1 MDSIQVALLM
11 LAALVVGMLLVVMV
25 QVWFLLKQ
33 LQQDLRDTHAKLDP
47 LINEL
52 QTVVA
57 QVRGATH
64 IASAVSLAITAGIQA
79 WRETRSGKDA
89 TAGSAHDAL

>member
-1 MDSIQVALLM
+1 MDSIQVALLT

-25 QVWFLLKQ
+25 QVWFMLKQ
-33 LQQDLRDTHAKLDP
+33 LQQELRDTHAKLDP

-64 IASAVSLAITAGIQA
+64 IASAVSLAITAGVQA
-79 WRETRSGKDA
+79 WRETRHSREHTSGSTPD
-89 TAGSAHDAL
+89 TP

>member
-1 MDSIQVALLM
+1 MDSIQVALLT
-11 LAALVVGMLLVVMV
+11 LAALVVGMLLGVMV
-25 QVWFLLKQ
+25 QVWFMLKQ
-33 LQQDLRDTHAKLDP
+33 LQQELRDTHAKLDP

-79 WRETRSGKDA
+79 WRESRSN
-89 TAGSAHDAL
+89 SAHSARSTPDTP